1 MMKKLA
7 AHLCQAGNFRNS
19 AYVTLYIYMYNVHL
33 AAVFLLR
40 VRRGK
45 GGETSREEG
54 RLGRQNKQ
62 SSDPY
67 LLLNRNSAIFHV
79 FYIIVLLRSHFTEG
93 FSS

>member
-19 AYVTLYIYMYNVHL
+19 AYVTLYIYMYNVCL
-33 AAVFLLR
+33 AVFLLR